1 MTPNGAEAAGPEERA
16 LHERAAAWPDLP
28 SVSDLTVAALQGI
41 TRRHG
46 VDFAT
51 ALLFDRFQKS
61 PARAAFIRRIDTLRS
76 SPATAPV
83 RLDARLV
90 IVPGA
95 LYIERPELG
104 ADGRL
109 VRELAAR
116 QGLESDLIPVASFG
130 SLAHNAGII
139 STWLEQ
145 HSGERLILVSLSK
158 GGADIKR
165 ALAAPDAREVFRN
178 VMAWVNVG
186 GVLNGSLMAN
196 WVLASRARTWFF
208 RWKFK
213 RQQRDFQFITD
224 LQRGPG
230 QPLDFPVS
238 LPPSLKLLSLV
249 GFPLQ
254 RHMTTCFSRFC
265 HRTLTTQG
273 PNDGTTSLVDVLAWP
288 GEIYPV
294 WGADHYFR
302 PVNRAREL
310 IAAVLQYL
318 RELPSAVP
326 ATPHFS
332 PTARIV

>member
-1 MTPNGAEAAGPEERA
+1 MTPNGAGAAGPEERA

-41 TRRHG
+41 TRCHG

-51 ALLFDRFQKS
+51 ALLFDRFQKA
-61 PARAAFIRRIDTLRS
+61 PARAAFIRRIDTPRS
-76 SPATAPV
+76 SPAIAPV

-95 LYIERPELG
+95 LYIERPKLG

-109 VRELAAR
+109 VREVAAR
-116 QGLESDLIPVASFG
+116 QGLESDLIAVASFG

-139 STWLEQ
+139 RTWLEQ
-145 HSGERLILVSLSK
+145 HSGAPIILVSLSK
-158 GGADIKR
+158 GGADIKK
-165 ALAAPDAREVFRN
+165 ALAAPDAATLFQN
-178 VMAWVNVG
+178 VIAWVNVG

-213 RQQRDFQFITD
+213 RQQRDFQFITN

-230 QPLDFPVS
+230 QPLDFPLS
-238 LPPSLKLLSLV
+238 LPPGMKMLSLV

-254 RHMTTCFSRFC
+254 RHMTTGFSRFC
-265 HRTLTTQG
+265 HRTLAAQG
-273 PNDGTTSLVDVLAWP
+273 PSDGTTSLVDVLDWP

-294 WGADHYFR
+294 WGADHYFQ
-302 PVNRAREL
+302 PADRAREL
-310 IAAVLQYL
+310 VTAVLQYL
-318 RELPSAVP
+318 GEALSVRP
-326 ATPHFS
+326 AIPYFS